1 MTRSLT
7 PVQVK
12 NYRVVTYVFDL
23 AAVKFFQDR
32 LVHQAPTYQPI
43 PKWQNFFQT
52 LIVPWIKT
60 NWPLMLPSVGSYRL
74 STGFVLQ
81 KTNLEISLLRDLSY
95 SSLNAGLAYAD
106 SKNLVVSI

>member
-1 MTRSLT
+1 
-7 PVQVK
+7 
-12 NYRVVTYVFDL
+12 
-23 AAVKFFQDR
+23 
-32 LVHQAPTYQPI
+32 
-43 PKWQNFFQT
+43 
-52 LIVPWIKT
+52 
-60 NWPLMLPSVGSYRL
+60 MLPSVGSYRL